1 MYNIVVNHLLLRKKK
16 CFLDSLF
23 EDERPVVKKNLID
36 PRLQCLQLSIFV
48 VLLSLECTKLNT
60 LGATT
65 TKETRNLLRKGR
77 ISNKNNAWPAKRTV
91 AWCW

>member
-23 EDERPVVKKNLID
+23 EAERPVVKKNLID

-48 VLLSLECTKLNT
+48 VLLSLECIIDTGHFFHTSLT
-60 LGATT
+60 QG
-65 TKETRNLLRKGR
+65 LLF
-77 ISNKNNAWPAKRTV
+77 
-91 AWCW
+91 